1 MMTQEPLIRLGWHTK
16 IDPGTILF
24 MKADSNYTEV
34 HLNNGNIILSATSL
48 GRLAKRLPSCQFIR
62 PNRSVLVNLDFM
74 TEYQKIGKSIRMN
87 NNEVIKVSRRRT
99 KQVTRSINTY

>member
-1 MMTQEPLIRLGWHTK
+1 METQEPLIRLGWHTK

-34 HLNNGNIILSATSL
+34 HLNDGNIILSATSL
-48 GRLAKRLPSCQFIR
+48 GRLAKRLPPCQFIR

-74 TEYQKIGKSIRMN
+74 TEYQTRGKSIRMN